1 MKGIKLTAIC
11 TILILVCMCIGE
23 PATTTPTPA
32 QFEIT
37 DLRVIPENPKV
48 GDTIIVLI
56 DIFNNGKSSGSY
68 TVLVIMGG
76 TSQRKTIELE
86 GKSSKTVEFQ
96 KTLNI
101 EGHMEIKAGN
111 FTKIIYVMPLKTP
124 TPTYSPT
131 PSPTTTPT
139 PTASSSKT
147 WHFVTRFSGKG
158 DRTTSEFYIK
168 GHNWEVNY
176 EFSSTSVYCPFQ
188 VVVYDYQGK
197 CVGDWSYTGSYLE
210 DVADLC
216 NGGGKYYY
224 FKIETENWGSWELVV
239 YDYY

>member
-124 TPTYSPT
+124 TLTLP
-131 PSPTTTPT
+131 PTTTPKPEET
-139 PTASSSKT
+139 PEKSKT
-147 WHFVTRFSGKG
+147 WHFVARFSGKG
-158 DRTTSEFYIK
+158 DGETSRFYIK
-168 GHNWEVNY
+168 AHQWKVEY
-176 EFSSTSVYCPFQ
+176 KFSSTSVYCHFQ
-188 VVVYDYQGK
+188 VLWGDPIIS
-197 CVGDWSYTGSYLE
+197 CVGHCE
-210 DVADLC
+210 
-216 NGGGKYYY
+216 GKVDFCDGRHEWGYI
-224 FKIETENWGSWELVV
+224 FTIQTESWGSWELTV
-239 YDYY
+239 YEYY